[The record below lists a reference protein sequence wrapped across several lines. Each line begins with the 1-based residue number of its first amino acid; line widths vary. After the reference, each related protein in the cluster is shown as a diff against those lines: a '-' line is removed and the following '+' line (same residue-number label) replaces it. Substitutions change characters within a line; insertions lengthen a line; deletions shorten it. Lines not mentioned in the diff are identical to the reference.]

1 MWSPDQHATG
11 RRLLRWAAVFA
22 AAALTAACFQPL
34 YGEKAPGEPGTDVRF
49 AMASVGVDQIAVPNG
64 TPEARVAVELRNR
77 VLFLLT
83 GGAGSVSPSHR
94 LKITMSVS
102 KSAIIVD
109 IQTGRTEAEIVGID
123 ASFQLTE
130 LATKKVVVNGS
141 TFARVTSDIP
151 GEQQRFA
158 HSRAQRDAEDRAAGV
173 IAEQIRNRL
182 ASHFVAGT

>member
-1 MWSPDQHATG
+1 MWSPDQHAAG
-11 RRLLRWAAVFA
+11 RRLARWAAVLA

-34 YGEKAPGEPGTDVRF
+34 YGERAPGEPGADIRS
-49 AMASVGVDQIAVPNG
+49 AMASVAVDQIAAPNG
-64 TPEARVAVELRNR
+64 TPESRVAVELRNR
-77 VLFLLT
+77 VVFLLT
-83 GGAGSVSPSHR
+83 GGAGGISPTHR
-94 LKITMSVS
+94 LKINMTTS

-109 IQTGRTEAEIVGID
+109 LQTGRTEAEIVGID

-130 LATKKVVVNGS
+130 LSTKKVVVNGT